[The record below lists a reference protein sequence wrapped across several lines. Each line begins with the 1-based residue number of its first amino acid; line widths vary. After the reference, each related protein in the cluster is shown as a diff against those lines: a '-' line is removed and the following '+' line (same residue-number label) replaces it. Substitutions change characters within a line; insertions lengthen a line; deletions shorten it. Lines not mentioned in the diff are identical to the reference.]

1 MISSRTVDKHR
12 SGTLVIPMLIM
23 SVCVGLLTVTSS
35 HFGALVIL
43 GTFWGASMTA
53 ISMAFQTLLLDTA
66 RDAADVAT
74 SMFSGIF
81 NIGIGGGAF
90 IGSRVSAHFGFAVV
104 PYVAC
109 ALIGVCALACIC
121 IWLRRGSA
129 ILPTR

>member
-1 MISSRTVDKHR
+1 M
-12 SGTLVIPMLIM
+12 IPMLILT
-23 SVCVGLLTVTSS
+23 VCVGLLTVTSS

-90 IGSRVSAHFGFAVV
+90 IGSRVSAEFGFATV

-109 ALIGVCALACIC
+109 ALIGVCVLACAA
-121 IWLRRGSA
+121 IWLKRGSA